1 MNPRV
6 MSLGYAVPKWRN
18 TQDEIL
24 EALGWKGRVAKS
36 IFAGAG
42 IDERYSY
49 IDPARFKDGL
59 SWQQLCD
66 EYKAGALELGVAA
79 ARDTFEPAF
88 DVARIGL
95 ITFASVTGYTCP
107 SMSYAIA
114 AELGLRSNVV
124 HCDLLGMGCEAAHPA
139 LERSVDYVKA
149 HPGELA
155 LAISTEICS
164 ATLYPA
170 PETDLEY
177 LVSSAIFGD
186 ASSAAIVGYSDEAC
200 WPEMMDFESYYSPDY
215 LDLLGF
221 KWENG
226 MLKVVLSREV
236 PNVVP
241 PLIAKTVNAILGRN
255 GLSKDDVAHWIIHPG
270 GKAVLENIE
279 KELGLQRS
287 QTFWSWEVMRK
298 FGNVSSA
305 TLGIIAKHVQQNEQ
319 PLEGWGI
326 AVTMGAGTAVNA
338 ALLRWG

>member
-6 MSLGYAVPKWRN
+6 ISLGYAVPQYRR
-18 TQDEIL
+18 TQTEIL
-24 EALGWKGRVAKS
+24 EALGWKGRIAKS

-49 IDPARFKDGL
+49 IDPARFRSGL

-79 ARDTFEPAF
+79 AHDAFGPGF
-88 DVARIGL
+88 DVGRIGL
-95 ITFASVTGYTCP
+95 ISFASVTGYTCP
-107 SMSYAIA
+107 SMSYPIA
-114 AELGLRSNVV
+114 AELGLRPNVV
-124 HCDLLGMGCEAAHPA
+124 HSDLLGMGCEAAHPA

-164 ATLYPA
+164 ATVYPA
-170 PETDLEY
+170 DEADREY

-186 ASSAAIVGYSDEAC
+186 ASSAAIVGFSDEPA
-200 WPEMMDFESYYSPDY
+200 WPEIVDFESFYSPEY
-215 LDLLGF
+215 LDLLGY

-226 MLKVVLSREV
+226 MMKVVLSREV
-236 PNVVP
+236 PNIVP
-241 PLIAKTVNAILGRN
+241 PLIAKTVGIILARN
-255 GLSKDDVAHWIIHPG
+255 GLCKDDVAHWIIHPG

-279 KELGLQRS
+279 KELGLERS
-287 QTFWSWEVMRK
+287 QTHWSWEVMRK

-305 TLGIIAKHVQQNEQ
+305 TLGIIAKHVQQYER
-319 PLEGWGI
+319 PRSGWGI
-326 AVTMGAGTAVNA
+326 AATMGAGTAVNA
-338 ALLRWG
+338 ALVRWG